1 MAISY
6 WRGPKVPG
14 SVSSLC
20 KTQRLCCTHSQ
31 THSSFICYLV
41 ISGIEHRDL
50 HRWAKRSTTVQGCF
64 RQLWLE
70 LCPLEFLL
78 RNVLFCFDFDGM
90 DFKKAYLPPLLPF
103 DPKETSHGC
112 PYWDPGGNR
121 FVSTAGKGFTPPL
134 CSHSL
139 PQRHRPHMGTAVTRE
154 RRVFRSQH
162 WVGER
167 VLVDQGQFATVHNS
181 LFSVLL
187 KMRSNFH
194 LLSSVYVQCISSVR
208 SPPGTVYIDTQ
219 P

>member
-1 MAISY
+1 M
-6 WRGPKVPG
+6 
-14 SVSSLC
+14 
-20 KTQRLCCTHSQ
+20 SQ
-31 THSSFICYLV
+31 VLYHC
-41 ISGIEHRDL
+41 
-50 HRWAKRSTTVQGCF
+50 VQGCF

-103 DPKETSHGC
+103 SPKENSHGC
-112 PYWDPGGNR
+112 PHWGLGGTG
-121 FVSTAGKGFTPPL
+121 FVSTAGKGSTPLL

-139 PQRHRPHMGTAVTRE
+139 PQHHHPPHMGTVENKGKESLQEPGTE
-154 RRVFRSQH
+154 
-162 WVGER
+162 WER

-187 KMRSNFH
+187 KVRSNFH

-208 SPPGTVYIDTQ
+208 SPLGTVYIDTQ